1 MLEVEFDN
9 PVYEENPD
17 EIESSN
23 YPDVL
28 THHDGV
34 DNSTPDVPPSYEM
47 CLDEMDRSSPA
58 VARPTCGVDDPV

>member
-1 MLEVEFDN
+1 MEFEN

-17 EIESSN
+17 GVESSN

-34 DNSTPDVPPSYEM
+34 NNSTLNAYPSDEM
-47 CLDEMDRSSPA
+47 CLDEVDRSSPNAA
-58 VARPTCGVDDPV
+58 VLPCGVDNPV